1 MPWWSCLHAWI
12 SQTHYATEIIIED
25 LCLSNFAVVLILHNQ
40 VADSQIWVAKL
51 SLQVT
56 GAKLNWTAVV
66 DRCEI
71 LNLIAVDPSICAS
84 CVEYTINRLILNV
97 DGACVRIWHFSKRD
111 LRLELC
117 RLFKLD

>member
-1 MPWWSCLHAWI
+1 MPWWSCLHARI

-56 GAKLNWTAVV
+56 RAKLNGTAVV

-71 LNLIAVDPSICAS
+71 LNLTAVDPSICAS
-84 CVEYTINRLILNV
+84 CVEDTINRLVLNV
-97 DGACVRIWHFSKRD
+97 DGACVCIWHFSKRD
-111 LRLELC
+111 LGLELYW
-117 RLFKLD
+117 LFKLD